1 MAWAWLPKTVLAGDL
16 NLNVIYQTFIMPGNM
31 YMTYPTVRHLE
42 KFLKNCATAEKR
54 LYFECVS

>member
-1 MAWAWLPKTVLAGDL
+1 MPPLVVIGLTELPLAAAL
-16 NLNVIYQTFIMPGNM
+16 NGNM